1 MAQPVKTLI
10 ALESG
15 SDHRAIQDAL
25 DLPGE
30 IQIVGLVDGLE
41 ESWSALQETPAELLL
56 IGCAGYSDRVLFLI
70 DGAVKQKRD
79 RPVVV
84 LCDGPSNGFVRRA
97 FEAGADDFITLPES
111 PQSVAFALQKAMARK
126 QSTLATSSLALAPLV
141 CVAGPKGG
149 AGKTVTTC
157 NLAVAVGARGKR
169 AVVVDLDLQFGD
181 VGLSLGLAPEKT
193 IHDLA
198 KSGGSPD
205 ACLAR

>member
-15 SDHRAIQDAL
+15 SDHRAVQDAL
-25 DLPGE
+25 DLPSE

-41 ESWSALQETPAELLL
+41 ESWNALQEAPADLLL

-70 DGAVKQKRD
+70 DGAVKQKRE

-111 PQSVAFALQKAMARK
+111 PQSVAFALQKAMAR
-126 QSTLATSSLALAPLV
+126 
-141 CVAGPKGG
+141 
-149 AGKTVTTC
+149 TTQLWP
-157 NLAVAVGARGKR
+157 LAVATRLRVEATASRNQPSPQT
-169 AVVVDLDLQFGD
+169 DLPVLWVRVSSTSRLTQPVNFRR
-181 VGLSLGLAPEKT
+181 VRMRMPMR
-193 IHDLA
+193 
-198 KSGGSPD
+198 
-205 ACLAR
+205 LARSAGFQAERSKKL